1 MSKNKKKKMTLEELY
16 EGSDYIIDGSDYII
30 DDSKMPSAEEMK
42 SFEIPAEL
50 QQEAL
55 ESALEIARE
64 FMRERGEK
72 VTF

>member
-1 MSKNKKKKMTLEELY
+1 MPKNKKKKMTLEELY
-16 EGSDYIIDGSDYII
+16 EGSDYIID
-30 DDSKMPSAEEMK
+30 DSKMPSAEEMK
-42 SFEIPAEL
+42 NFEIPPEL
-50 QQEAL
+50 EQEAL

>member
-1 MSKNKKKKMTLEELY
+1 MPKNKKKKMTLEELY
-16 EGSDYIIDGSDYII
+16 AGSDYII
-30 DDSKMPSAEEMK
+30 DDCKMPSAEEMK
-42 SFEIPAEL
+42 NFEIPPEL
-50 QQEAL
+50 EQEAL

>member
-1 MSKNKKKKMTLEELY
+1 MPKNKKKKMTIEELY
-16 EGSDYIIDGSDYII
+16 EGSDYII

-42 SFEIPAEL
+42 NFEIPPEL
-50 QQEAL
+50 EQEAL

>member
-1 MSKNKKKKMTLEELY
+1 MTLEELY
-16 EGSDYIIDGSDYII
+16 EGSNYII

-42 SFEIPAEL
+42 NLEIPPEL
-50 QQEAL
+50 KQEAL

>member
-1 MSKNKKKKMTLEELY
+1 MTLEELY
-16 EGSDYIIDGSDYII
+16 EGSDYII

-42 SFEIPAEL
+42 NFEIPPEL
-50 QQEAL
+50 EQEAL

>member
-1 MSKNKKKKMTLEELY
+1 MPKNKKKKMTLEELY
-16 EGSDYIIDGSDYII
+16 EGSDYIID
-30 DDSKMPSAEEMK
+30 DSKMPSAEEMK
-42 SFEIPAEL
+42 NFEIPPEL

>member
-16 EGSDYIIDGSDYII
+16 EGSDYIID
-30 DDSKMPSAEEMK
+30 DSKMPSAEEMK
-42 SFEIPAEL
+42 NFEIPPEL
-50 QQEAL
+50 EQEAL

>member
-1 MSKNKKKKMTLEELY
+1 MPKNKKKKMTLEELY
-16 EGSDYIIDGSDYII
+16 EGSDYIID
-30 DDSKMPSAEEMK
+30 DSKMPSAEEMK
-42 SFEIPAEL
+42 NFEIPLEL
-50 QQEAL
+50 EQEAL

>member
-1 MSKNKKKKMTLEELY
+1 MPKNKKKKMTLEELY
-16 EGSDYIIDGSDYII
+16 EGSNYII

-42 SFEIPAEL
+42 NLEIPPEL
-50 QQEAL
+50 KQEAL

>member
-16 EGSDYIIDGSDYII
+16 EGSDYIID
-30 DDSKMPSAEEMK
+30 DSKMPSAEEMK
-42 SFEIPAEL
+42 SFEIPTEL

>member
-16 EGSDYIIDGSDYII
+16 EGSNYII

-42 SFEIPAEL
+42 NFEIPAEL